1 MIDFNEEDFSQ
12 NEISGETLKLEFK
25 DEDIMRRKLIHISKI
40 LTHDPKIS
48 NKRKVDKKQNDKFMK
63 YTIIARK

>member
-1 MIDFNEEDFSQ
+1 
-12 NEISGETLKLEFK
+12 
-25 DEDIMRRKLIHISKI
+25 MRRKLIHISKI
-40 LTHDPKIS
+40 LTQDPKIS